1 MERRRKTG
9 FTAVL
14 RRELR
19 RMVSRRLYFGVCVA
33 LPLFCILFMATIFG
47 SGQMERIPVGVVD
60 LDWTASSRSVTRTV
74 EAVPTFRV
82 SGHYADEQSARTATQ
97 RKEIYG
103 YLVIPP
109 RFETDLRGGRG
120 ATLRYYYHYALLSVG
135 SEVRGAF
142 ETVLQPLAMT
152 PVVTEAVA
160 LGVSER
166 TAESFLVPVSS
177 QSHPL
182 YNPDLD
188 YSVYLSQPF
197 FFILFQVIVLL
208 VTVYAVGSEIKFRTG
223 DDWLRTAGMNVFS
236 AVAGKLLPYTV
247 IFVLISVLANYV
259 LFGVM
264 RIPFSCGFWPL
275 NLTSA
280 LFVVATQCLAVF
292 LFSLFPAIGIV
303 ISVVTMVG
311 SLGATL
317 SGVTFPAPFMYEPVY
332 YASFLFPVR
341 HFVEISQNLLYGD
354 YGFAYTWQNVAALL
368 LFALP
373 ALLVLPRLK
382 KAVLSRRYENIK

>member
-1 MERRRKTG
+1 MT
-9 FTAVL
+9 V
-14 RRELR
+14 
-19 RMVSRRLYFGVCVA
+19 RLYDRDVDMLEFSAVVKTCEQREKGYIVTLDQTAFFPEGGGQGADHGTLDGVQV
-33 LPLFCILFMATIFG
+33 
-47 SGQMERIPVGVVD
+47 
-60 LDWTASSRSVTRTV
+60 LDAHEVNGEV
-74 EAVPTFRV
+74 EHLV
-82 SGHYADEQSARTATQ
+82 SGPLA
-97 RKEIYG
+97 
-103 YLVIPP
+103 
-109 RFETDLRGGRG
+109 
-120 ATLRYYYHYALLSVG
+120 VG

-303 ISVVTMVG
+303 ISVVSMVG